1 MIRCLI
7 SGTLHSDSDSS
18 GTFGTFGTLK
28 PESPT
33 REPPIGT
40 FRNNLP
46 KVPNIPSHADDGLSS
61 QSSPVESI
69 PPTDCNAPLPAHLPK
84 GYDVADFADAF
95 GRYLPSNRHSD
106 TSQSNRGFP
115 ANDASATDGDCG
127 GYDDD
132 DLASKTAGCGG
143 VADEIGETGT
153 AGGAKIYRELF

>member
-1 MIRCLI
+1 MTPRHLARL
-7 SGTLHSDSDSS
+7 LHPY
-18 GTFGTFGTLK
+18 G
-28 PESPT
+28 
-33 REPPIGT
+33 I
-40 FRNNLP
+40 LP
-46 KVPNIPSHADDGLSS
+46 KTIRVSATN
-61 QSSPVESI
+61 
-69 PPTDCNAPLPAHLPK
+69 TPK

-132 DLASKTAGCGG
+132 GLASQEAGCGG